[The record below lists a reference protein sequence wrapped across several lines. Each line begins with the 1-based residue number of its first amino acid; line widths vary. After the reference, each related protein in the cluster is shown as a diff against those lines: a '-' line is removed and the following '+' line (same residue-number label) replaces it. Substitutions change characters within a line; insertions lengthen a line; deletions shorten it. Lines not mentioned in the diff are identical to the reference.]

1 MNEKRK
7 MKTQESSK
15 AGRPPKGQ
23 NKRSYKITVSFNEDE
38 ILMMR
43 HKARETGTTPAA
55 YCRRAA
61 VRKQIAKAMTEEDR
75 NLLRSLGNIGNNLN
89 QLVHNL
95 HAFGRTAQEREL
107 RQIASEFS
115 QVLAYFREVRNGG

>member
-1 MNEKRK
+1 MFRHCRNYSCPLGHKTEKEK

-15 AGRPPKGQ
+15 AERPPKGH
-23 NKRSYKITVSFNEDE
+23 NKRSYKITVSFNADE

-43 HKARETGTTPAA
+43 HKARETGMTPAA

-61 VRKQIAKAMTEEDR
+61 VRKQIAKALTEEDR
-75 NLLRSLGNIGNNLN
+75 KLLRFLGNIGNNLN

-95 HAFGRTAQEREL
+95 HAFGRTA
-107 RQIASEFS
+107 
-115 QVLAYFREVRNGG
+115 